1 MPADKST
8 GGMGSRRQG
17 DTGPDV
23 PDERNRAME
32 RAMTEDEI
40 EADFHRGKE
49 PGAQDDE
56 HTASRSRPANLNDTT
71 ADPPDEADKPPGM
84 R

>member
-1 MPADKST
+1 MPADKSK
-8 GGMGSRRQG
+8 GAMGSRRQG
-17 DTGPDV
+17 DTGPDL
-23 PDERNRAME
+23 PDERNRAID

-49 PGAQDDE
+49 PGAQDDAL
-56 HTASRSRPANLNDTT
+56 TASRSRPANLNETN
-71 ADPPDEADKPPGM
+71 ADPPGEADKPPGM